1 MSGLSYDELVE
12 RLFPRLTGG
21 VRWGL
26 ERTLRLLEAAGDP
39 HRAYPSIHIGGSNG
53 KGSVAAIVE
62 SVLRSHGLRTGL
74 YTSPHLIDFRERIR
88 IDGVPISRQA
98 LVSVARDL
106 WPAVERE
113 DPSFFEATTFLALAA
128 FRRAAVDVAV
138 LEVGMGGRLDST
150 NVVRPEVAAITSVAM
165 DHAEFLGDDLLAV
178 AREKAGIMKGAVP
191 VVTGESG
198 PAILDLLRD
207 RARAVGAPLHEVE
220 SRSLPLADPEG
231 VLRLPS
237 MWGELDLQLPLRGRH
252 QAANA
257 AVALRVLELLP
268 DPLRPSREAVEAGV
282 ASTRWPGRLQVERV
296 DRTSWLFDIAH
307 NPAGVRSLLD
317 ALPELRLP
325 RPLAA
330 LVGILGDKDW
340 PQMLPPLL
348 EAVDEVVLCD
358 PSSAPEARRWDPERV
373 LEALGTPHNVRIV
386 RPFAAAVAAAVERAG
401 GGTVLCTGSVHTVG
415 DTMATLHIEPFPA
428 DAGLQ
433 SGPRAG

>member
-1 MSGLSYDELVE
+1 MTGLSYDELVE
-12 RLFPRLTGG
+12 RLFPRLAGG

-26 ERTLRLLEAAGDP
+26 ERTLRLLESAGDP
-39 HRAYPSIHIGGSNG
+39 HRAYPSIHIGGTNG
-53 KGSVAAIVE
+53 KGSVAAVVE

-74 YTSPHLIDFRERIR
+74 YTSPHLIDFCERVR
-88 IDGVPISRQA
+88 IDGVPISRQT

-150 NVVRPEVAAITSVAM
+150 NVVRPEVAAITNVAM
-165 DHAEFLGDDLLAV
+165 DHVEFLGNDLLAV
-178 AREKAGIMKGAVP
+178 AREKAGIMKAGVP
-191 VVTGESG
+191 VVTGESE
-198 PAILDLLRD
+198 PAVLDLLRE

-220 SRSLPLADPEG
+220 PRGLPLPGGGG

-237 MWGELDLQLPLRGRH
+237 IWGDLDLQLPLRGRH
-252 QAANA
+252 QATNA
-257 AVALRVLELLP
+257 AVAVRVLELLP
-268 DPLRPSREAVEAGV
+268 ESLRPSREAVEGGV

-296 DRTSWLFDIAH
+296 GRTDWLFDVAH

-317 ALPELRLP
+317 TLPDLRLP

-340 PQMLPPLL
+340 QRMLPPLL

-358 PSSAPEARRWDPERV
+358 PPSAPEPRRWDPDRV
-373 LEALGTPHNVRIV
+373 LEALGTPANARIV
-386 RPFAAAVAAAVERAG
+386 RPFTAAVAAAAELAG

-415 DTMATLHIEPFPA
+415 DAMAALQIRPFPA

-433 SGPRAG
+433 PGPPAG